1 MLKRRLLGTS
11 IASLAFVAIVGSG
24 FSAWMFDSDVRAD
37 LSINDITIQHAISF
51 GTMANDGK
59 TYSLVLDQGTK
70 STEVTTDGVSLKEG
84 TENATDVSATWT
96 LNTTSYNDV
105 KAKIVYKFNVYI
117 KKTTLGRYVTAD
129 KAGLSGN
136 TTIQGITNH
145 EHSTDDYY
153 VFTAD
158 ATTGAP
164 ATSGD
169 NTSVTLSYNVSNM
182 FRYYAAAEATGDG
195 SKILKPTTMV
205 AYKQMVNLIT
215 GEAEDNVTADKEYN
229 GNTGDLILEFQ
240 VVTIM

>member
-70 STEVTTDGVSLKEG
+70 STEVTTDGVNLKEG

-105 KAKIVYKFNVYI
+105 KDNIVYKFNVYI

-136 TTIQGITNH
+136 TAIQGITDH

-153 VFTAD
+153 VFTAN
-158 ATTGAP
+158 ATTSAP
-164 ATSGD
+164 ATNSN
-169 NTSVTLSYNVSNM
+169 NTSVTLSYNVSDM
-182 FRYYAAAEATGDG
+182 FRYYAAAEATDN
-195 SKILKPTTMV
+195 SKILKPTTMD
-205 AYKQMVNLIT
+205 AYKQMVSLIT
-215 GEAEDNVTADKEYN
+215 GETEANVTADEEYK
-229 GNTGDLILEFQ
+229 GNTGDLVLEFQ
-240 VVTIM
+240 VTTK